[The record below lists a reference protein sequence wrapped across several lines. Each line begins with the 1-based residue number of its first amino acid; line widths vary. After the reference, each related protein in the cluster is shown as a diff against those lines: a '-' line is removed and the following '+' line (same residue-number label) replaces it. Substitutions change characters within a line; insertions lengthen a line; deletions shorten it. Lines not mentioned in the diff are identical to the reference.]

1 MIERTKMNNR
11 IVPTKTKSPLS
22 LIHPDIYSDETISL
36 VTSELRSPLYPHQK
50 PNPILSKQELLKLP
64 QHVWMNK
71 CEFTLIHPDN
81 TPDLDNFL
89 QQLRDESVFAPDFTL
104 TKEEQDNNLTPKL
117 LSLDLETTGLN
128 KTIRIIGGYPTTPSL
143 IAGVCIASS
152 ATKGYYL
159 PVLHNKSDNIPNYT
173 YPQIQDF
180 LTKLQEFKLIY
191 HNAAYDREVLETNN
205 IKLNKE
211 YADTMLIAI
220 AQGLR
225 ESMFSV
231 GLKSLSEKL
240 LNRKMLELD
249 ELSGQKKYIPVTY
262 YPASSLEVY
271 GCSDAVNT
279 YGLFEQLTKNKD
291 TNPYLLSKLT
301 TNLDLRVNDYT
312 RWMLRHG
319 LPIDYGY
326 LTKNIRTLI
335 RRKIIL
341 TEKFEKEITNT
352 IPISSAEK
360 VGMFLGEILSKAYK
374 DSKQNSDMTP
384 EELDKALKKE
394 LMQHFQM
401 EMKVKALKS
410 GETKT
415 TFSTGADILSSLI
428 KIDNK
433 TIPWLSQDLKQ
444 KLKQAAIYLEK
455 FRNISH
461 DIGVFMS
468 MYRYAYTDDLN
479 YSRINIGLKF
489 NGTVTNR
496 YSNQSGKGSLD
507 RFSITKTTKKVNLT
521 YQPADATAGLNV
533 QGLNSSGLKLKPAYK
548 VKRAPDEFI
557 KHKQALDLK
566 VEAQLL
572 SLLSEA

>member
-1 MIERTKMNNR
+1 M
-11 IVPTKTKSPLS
+11 
-22 LIHPDIYSDETISL
+22 
-36 VTSELRSPLYPHQK
+36 
-50 PNPILSKQELLKLP
+50 
-64 QHVWMNK
+64 
-71 CEFTLIHPDN
+71 
-81 TPDLDNFL
+81 
-89 QQLRDESVFAPDFTL
+89 
-104 TKEEQDNNLTPKL
+104 
-117 LSLDLETTGLN
+117 
-128 KTIRIIGGYPTTPSL
+128 

-225 ESMFSV
+225 ESMFTV
-231 GLKSLSEKL
+231 GLKVLSEKV

-279 YGLFEQLTKNKD
+279 YALFEQLTKNKD

-384 EELDKALKKE
+384 EELDKSLKKE

-415 TFSTGADILSSLI
+415 TFQQEQTSYHL
-428 KIDNK
+428 
-433 TIPWLSQDLKQ
+433 
-444 KLKQAAIYLEK
+444 
-455 FRNISH
+455 
-461 DIGVFMS
+461 
-468 MYRYAYTDDLN
+468 
-479 YSRINIGLKF
+479 
-489 NGTVTNR
+489 
-496 YSNQSGKGSLD
+496 
-507 RFSITKTTKKVNLT
+507 
-521 YQPADATAGLNV
+521 
-533 QGLNSSGLKLKPAYK
+533 
-548 VKRAPDEFI
+548 
-557 KHKQALDLK
+557 
-566 VEAQLL
+566 
-572 SLLSEA
+572 

>member
-1 MIERTKMNNR
+1 
-11 IVPTKTKSPLS
+11 
-22 LIHPDIYSDETISL
+22 
-36 VTSELRSPLYPHQK
+36 
-50 PNPILSKQELLKLP
+50 
-64 QHVWMNK
+64 
-71 CEFTLIHPDN
+71 
-81 TPDLDNFL
+81 
-89 QQLRDESVFAPDFTL
+89 
-104 TKEEQDNNLTPKL
+104 
-117 LSLDLETTGLN
+117 
-128 KTIRIIGGYPTTPSL
+128 
-143 IAGVCIASS
+143 
-152 ATKGYYL
+152 
-159 PVLHNKSDNIPNYT
+159 
-173 YPQIQDF
+173 
-180 LTKLQEFKLIY
+180 
-191 HNAAYDREVLETNN
+191 
-205 IKLNKE
+205 
-211 YADTMLIAI
+211 
-220 AQGLR
+220 
-225 ESMFSV
+225 
-231 GLKSLSEKL
+231 
-240 LNRKMLELD
+240 
-249 ELSGQKKYIPVTY
+249 
-262 YPASSLEVY
+262 
-271 GCSDAVNT
+271 
-279 YGLFEQLTKNKD
+279 
-291 TNPYLLSKLT
+291 
-301 TNLDLRVNDYT
+301 
-312 RWMLRHG
+312 MLRHG

-433 TIPWLSQDLKQ
+433 TIPWLSPDIKQ